1 MKQDVGGG
9 QSRGASQGGRAATR
23 TSPDIAGRSKR
34 GLADLPLDTSP
45 LSSFVALEDA
55 LPSIKTSIPTGL
67 TSALAEYSPTE
78 ASPTTEGAQQE
89 AGPNRFLR
97 RFLHRHV
104 HDGEV
109 SEGEEDERSDK
120 DAAKMPRRRGVCK
133 FFNAQKGFGFV
144 LDDYADE
151 LGGVEVFVHY
161 TAITSVKG
169 GPNGFKSLA
178 EGENVEYSIAPGPK
192 GWQAQNVTGPNDGG
206 PGAAAAAVL
215 TEGNPNQ
222 LHDPYRP
229 VLIQAYTYHGH
240 AASPLM
246 HYTTTSVPGGVPDG
260 AVYEPFP
267 YVHYGETRPS
277 QAPPTLAFYPP
288 VGPMY
293 PHAISPPSIHVHG
306 PAYPP
311 YHPEPF
317 VPASPIYQSFSPT
330 SPNDSYQ
337 SGFPGPASAEP
348 VYPISHH
355 TSHPAASS

>member
-1 MKQDVGGG
+1 MFNTSRREPVQPPLSRQDRLTRFSLVVEASERRGSDRDPLVMKQDVGGG

-133 FFNAQKGFGFV
+133 FFNAQKV
-144 LDDYADE
+144 
-151 LGGVEVFVHY
+151 
-161 TAITSVKG
+161 S
-169 GPNGFKSLA
+169 
-178 EGENVEYSIAPGPK
+178 
-192 GWQAQNVTGPNDGG
+192 
-206 PGAAAAAVL
+206 
-215 TEGNPNQ
+215 
-222 LHDPYRP
+222 R
-229 VLIQAYTYHGH
+229 
-240 AASPLM
+240 
-246 HYTTTSVPGGVPDG
+246 
-260 AVYEPFP
+260 
-267 YVHYGETRPS
+267 
-277 QAPPTLAFYPP
+277 
-288 VGPMY
+288 
-293 PHAISPPSIHVHG
+293 
-306 PAYPP
+306 
-311 YHPEPF
+311 
-317 VPASPIYQSFSPT
+317 
-330 SPNDSYQ
+330 
-337 SGFPGPASAEP
+337 
-348 VYPISHH
+348 H
-355 TSHPAASS
+355 TSSDYGREDALKRRSADLDPPAGIRLRTRRLRR